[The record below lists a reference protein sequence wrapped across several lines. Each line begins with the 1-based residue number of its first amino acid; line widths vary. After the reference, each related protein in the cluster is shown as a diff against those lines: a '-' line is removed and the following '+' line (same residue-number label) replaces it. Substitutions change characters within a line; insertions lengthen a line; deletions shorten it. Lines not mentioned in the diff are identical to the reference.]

1 MTIETTEIAD
11 HGMPV
16 GAVAVVGMSL
26 RVPGAR
32 TLDDFW
38 RNLRDGVESIRTFTD
53 EELLAAGVTPEEI
66 ARPGFVRA
74 FGALDDI
81 AGFDA
86 AFFGFSPR
94 EAQLLD
100 PQHRLFLEC
109 AWEALEHAGCP
120 GDGDETVTGVY
131 AGVGESSYLLRNLLA
146 EEGLV
151 ERIGAF
157 QTSLGNDKDFMPT
170 RVSYKLNLRG
180 PSVSVQTG
188 CSTSLVAVHMACQ
201 ALANGEC
208 DVALAGGATVVA
220 TQDQGYRYE
229 EGGVVS
235 PDGHCRAFDEGASG
249 TVPGSGAGVVV
260 LKRLDDALADGD
272 VIHAVIR
279 GSAINNDGARKVGF
293 TAPSVEGQAD
303 VIAEALEV
311 SGTDPA
317 TVSYVEAHGTGTPLG
332 DPIEVAALKSAF
344 AEAGE
349 QHRCALGSVKTN
361 IGHLDTAA
369 GVVGLIK
376 TVLAMRARELP
387 PTLHHTSPNP
397 RLALEEGPFHVN
409 AALTPWRAEVLRAGV
424 SSFGIG
430 GTNAHVVL
438 EEAPER
444 AAATEG
450 SGPRLLPL
458 SAATPTALDTVAA
471 DLAAHLR
478 SHPEERLDE
487 VAHTLQNG
495 RRALAYRRFVVAENA
510 EEAVAAL
517 LPGPGSH
524 VTDAARETVF
534 AFSGQGTQRVG
545 MGRALYEREPV
556 FRAEVD
562 RAAGI
567 LLPCLGRD
575 IRALLYPADAER
587 DAAHAAMGSTR
598 YAQPALFVVEFALA
612 KLWMSWGVR
621 PAAMLGHSLGE
632 LVAACLSGVLSF
644 EDALRLVAERG
655 RLMQEAAPGAMVAV
669 PLPEDEV
676 TALLTGELALAAVNG
691 PHECVVSGPAD
702 AVETFEALLA
712 GREVAAK
719 RLRTSHAFHSAM
731 MDAAATAFEAL
742 LARTPLAAPRIPF
755 ASNVTGTWVT
765 DEQATSPAYWAGQL
779 RSTVRFDD
787 CLRTVR
793 AHDAVLLEIGPGRVL
808 TGLARV
814 GSEGRAA
821 VASLPTA
828 AEDGDA
834 RREVLTAAG
843 ELWCQGVPID
853 WPALPGDASVRRT
866 VLPTYPFERD
876 RHWVDAP
883 RGGSGPRTG
892 ADGLRVRGLRRSLP
906 AAARPA
912 GADAGAWLVVTD
924 GPCGVL
930 GALVERLRAGHGEVT
945 AVPAAVLS
953 TPQECAR
960 LVAGEHR
967 LAGVVFGGFL
977 DGAAGAEDTLTA
989 LCEAVAERGDAGTR
1003 VIVVASGVLD
1013 VTGAERLV
1021 PARAS
1026 LAAWASAGR
1035 PGTRTLLDITAPGT
1049 PGALHRLTAMLHA
1062 EVSGPAREPVV
1073 GLRGAH
1079 RFVPELEPLHPATD
1093 AGRHRDTHYALLG
1106 DEPLTAAFH
1115 RALTGAG
1122 ATAGPSPADGAVALV
1137 LLDAS
1142 APQADVLQR
1151 LTDAAALV
1159 EGAPPTAV
1167 RACEVHIF
1175 GDAPASSVIESQVA
1189 LIARDSRTPWTVCAW
1204 PRAGLAAVEAA
1215 VPRVVG
1221 AAPGACQVVVGALEE
1236 PEEATAPT
1244 AAEDAPL
1251 YTDDTERQ
1259 VAAVLCDL
1267 LGVRN
1272 IDAGADF
1279 FHLGGHSLL
1288 AAQVVTRIRKDCDVE
1303 LPLRALVADP
1313 TVRGIAAAVRDARTQ
1328 DTAATAVEAL
1338 PVVVPDP
1345 EHAHDPF
1352 PLTDVQQAY
1361 LVGRTGVFELGNVGM
1376 HAYEE
1381 FDVPGLDLPRMQR
1394 AFRRLIGRHGMLRA
1408 IVHPHGEQEILAEV
1422 PDYVIETEDLRD
1434 LPEDEARARLEATRE
1449 AMSHQVFSPECWPLF
1464 ELRATVLPGDVGRL
1478 HLSVDG
1484 LITDAWAYNLLMR
1497 ELTHLYG
1504 DPDAALPELELS
1516 FRDYVLAEHGLEST
1530 ERFRGAERYW
1540 QERIP
1545 ELALAPELPLARDP
1559 RTIETPRFARTAG
1572 ELPRGQWAA
1581 LRAAAARRGIT
1592 PTSLLLAAYAEA
1604 LGTWSKN
1611 RRFTLN
1617 LPLANRLPLHPE
1629 VDAIIGDFTSLTL
1642 LELDTT
1648 APVPFLERAAAVRDR
1663 LVADLDHRLF
1673 SGVRVLREMKKVRGD
1688 SAAAMPAVFTSLLAN
1703 DSEEGQLGEI
1713 AYSISQTPQVW
1724 IDAQV
1729 YESDG
1734 ALVLDIDAV
1743 EELFPEGMVA
1753 AIHAATLSLLRHL
1766 AEDEANWDRPAP
1778 LLVPA
1783 ADLAAQEEYNRTE
1796 GPLPSGFLHAPF
1808 FAQAARTPE
1817 RPAVITPH
1825 RVLNYGELAARAHHI
1840 AARLGELDVRPNDLV
1855 AVVMEKGWEQ
1865 SAAVLGILAA
1875 GAAYLPID
1883 PELPAERIRFLLEHG
1898 RARAVLTQARVAAA
1912 DEDRFAGVRTVLA
1925 VDELP
1930 YDPAAAARPLPRTA
1944 TTPRDLAYVIFTSG
1958 STGLPKGV
1966 MIDHRGALN
1975 TVVDINERF
1984 SVGADDR
1991 VLALSSLSFDLSVYD
2006 VFGPLAVGGA
2016 VVVPD
2021 AGAHRDPAAWLD
2033 LVTGAEVTLWNSVP
2047 ALMELLVE
2055 HMTVKEITGGP
2066 LRTVMLSGDWI
2077 PVTLPDRIR
2086 RTLGS
2091 PEVISLGGATE
2102 ASIWSILHPVG
2113 EVPEDWASIPYGRP
2127 MRNQTFHVLDE
2138 ALRPRPTN
2146 VPGQLYIGGV
2156 GLACGYLRDEVKTNA
2171 SFITHP
2177 ETGQRLYRTGDL
2189 GRFLPSGE
2197 IEFLGREDF
2206 QVKVQGYRIELG
2218 EIEAALMQHLGVRAA
2233 VVVVQ
2238 GEQRG
2243 AKRLIAFVVP
2253 QDGGRV
2259 PEDVI
2264 EFLGAKLPAYMV
2276 PGVYLEL
2283 DSLPLTANGKV
2294 DRRALVVPDDLAD
2307 DDAPQHE
2314 APRTPIEQTVADIWA
2329 GMLGAERV
2337 GLNDNFFALGGDSLL
2352 AMRSVIRLRKELDV
2366 ELPIRTLFDS
2376 PTLRDVAAAVEDQI
2390 LAELEHLTDEEAEA
2404 LLSS

>member
-1 MTIETTEIAD
+1 MTTENTEFAD
-11 HGMPV
+11 DGLPA

-53 EELLAAGVTPEEI
+53 EELLAAGLTPGELD
-66 ARPGFVRA
+66 RPGLVKA

-100 PQHRLFLEC
+100 PQHRVFLEC

-120 GDGDETVTGVY
+120 GDGDDTVTGVY

-146 EEGLV
+146 QDGLV

-201 ALANGEC
+201 ALAGGEC

-220 TQDQGYRYE
+220 DQDRGYRYE

-235 PDGHCRAFDEGASG
+235 PDGHCRAFDVGASG
-249 TVPGSGAGVVV
+249 AVPASGAGVVV
-260 LKRLDDALADGD
+260 LKRLEDALADGD

-293 TAPSVEGQAD
+293 TAPSVDGQAD
-303 VIAEALEV
+303 VITEALDV

-332 DPIEVAALKSAF
+332 DPIEVTALNSAF
-344 AEAGE
+344 AGTGAGD
-349 QHRCALGSVKTN
+349 RCALGSVKTN

-376 TVLAMRARELP
+376 TVLALKARELP
-387 PTLHHTSPNP
+387 PTLHHTAPSP
-397 RLALEEGPFHVN
+397 RLGLDEGPFHVN
-409 AALTPWRAEVLRAGV
+409 AELTPWRGETLRAGV

-438 EEAPER
+438 EEAPKR
-444 AAATEG
+444 PAATGG

-471 DLAAHLR
+471 NLAAHLR
-478 SHPEERLDE
+478 AHPDERLDE
-487 VAHTLQNG
+487 VAHTLQSG
-495 RRALAYRRFVVAENA
+495 RRALPYRRFVVTGDT
-510 EEAVAAL
+510 EEAASAL
-517 LPGPGSH
+517 LPGPGTR
-524 VTDAARETVF
+524 VTETDRSTVF
-534 AFSGQGTQRVG
+534 AFSGQGTQRIG
-545 MGRALYEREPV
+545 MGRALYEHEPV

-562 RAAGI
+562 HAAEI
-567 LLPCLGRD
+567 LLPFLGRD
-575 IRALLYPADAER
+575 IRELLYPAEDRR
-587 DAAHAAMGSTR
+587 DAALTAISSTR

-612 KLWMSWGVR
+612 KLWMSWGVK
-621 PAAMLGHSLGE
+621 PTAMLGHSLGE
-632 LVAACLSGVLSF
+632 LVAACLAGVMAPR
-644 EDALRLVAERG
+644 DALRLVAERG
-655 RLMQEAAPGAMVAV
+655 RLMQEAAPGAMAAV
-669 PLPEDEV
+669 PLPEAEIV
-676 TALLTGELALAAVNG
+676 ALLTGELALAAVNG
-691 PHECVVSGPAD
+691 PRECVVSGPA
-702 AVETFEALLA
+702 AAIEAFEALLA
-712 GREVAAK
+712 EREVTVK
-719 RLRTSHAFHSAM
+719 RLRTSHAFHSTM
-731 MDAAATAFEAL
+731 MDAAATAFEAAVAGVR
-742 LARTPLAAPRIPF
+742 LAPPAVPV
-755 ASNVTGTWVT
+755 ASNVTGTWLT
-765 DEQATSPAYWAGQL
+765 DRQATSPRYWARQL
-779 RSTVRFDD
+779 LSAVRFDD

-793 AHDAVLLEIGPGRVL
+793 ECDAVLLEIGPGQVL
-808 TGLARV
+808 TGLARAAT
-814 GSEGRAA
+814 EGRGA

-834 RREVLTAAG
+834 RREMLAAAG
-843 ELWCQGVPID
+843 ELWCQGVAID
-853 WPALPGDASVRRT
+853 WPTLPGDTPARRT
-866 VLPTYPFERD
+866 VLPTYPFEHG

-883 RGGSGPRTG
+883 HGDTPARTVSP
-892 ADGLRVRGLRRSLP
+892 DGLRVRGFRRSAP
-906 AAARPA
+906 VAPSPVS
-912 GADAGAWLVVTD
+912 GSWLVVTD

-930 GALVERLRAGHGEVT
+930 NGLVEQLRAGNREVT
-945 AVPAAVLS
+945 AVPAAALA
-953 TPQECAR
+953 TPDDRTR
-960 LVAGEHR
+960 LLAGEEH
-967 LAGVVFGGFL
+967 LAGVVHGGLL
-977 DGAAGAEDTLTA
+977 DGGTEALGTLDA
-989 LCEAVAERGDAGTR
+989 LCEELAERGTR
-1003 VIVVASGVLD
+1003 VVAVASGALD
-1013 VTGAERLV
+1013 VTGEEELA
-1021 PARAS
+1021 PAKAAS
-1026 LAAWASAGR
+1026 TAWATAGR
-1035 PGTRTLLDITAPGT
+1035 PGTRNLLDITPPTT
-1049 PGALHRLTAMLHA
+1049 PRALRRLTTALHS
-1062 EVSGPAREPVV
+1062 EVTGPGREPVV
-1073 GLRGAH
+1073 ALRGTH
-1079 RFVPELEPLHPATD
+1079 RFVPELHPLHPATGTD
-1093 AGRHRDTHYALLG
+1093 RHRDAHYTVLG
-1106 DEPLTAAFH
+1106 DEAHGEAFH
-1115 RALTGAG
+1115 RALTRAG
-1122 ATAGPSPADGAVALV
+1122 ATVTRSPGGSATVLVVLDGTVPQDGALATL
-1137 LLDAS
+1137 AE
-1142 APQADVLQR
+1142 
-1151 LTDAAALV
+1151 AAALV
-1159 EGAPPTAV
+1159 EGAPAGAV
-1167 RACEVHIF
+1167 RGCEAHII
-1175 GDAPASSVIESQVA
+1175 GDAPTVSALEAQAALLARESG
-1189 LIARDSRTPWTVCAW
+1189 TPWTTFAW
-1204 PRAGLAAVEAA
+1204 PDAGSAAVEAA
-1215 VPRVVG
+1215 AVRVVG
-1221 AAPGACQVVVGALEE
+1221 SASGDCHAVVTLSEE
-1236 PEEATAPT
+1236 PEAEAGVPE
-1244 AAEDAPL
+1244 AADGEPRYA
-1251 YTDDTERQ
+1251 DDTERQ
-1259 VAAVLCDL
+1259 VAAVLSDL
-1267 LGVRN
+1267 LGIPGVEATAN
-1272 IDAGADF
+1272 F
-1279 FHLGGHSLL
+1279 FQLGGHSLL
-1288 AAQVVTRIRKDCDVE
+1288 AAQVVTRIRRACGVE
-1303 LPLRALVADP
+1303 LPLRTFVADP
-1313 TVRGIAAAVRDARTQ
+1313 TVRGIAAAVRASRTD
-1328 DTAATAVEAL
+1328 DTAAEAL

-1345 EHAHDPF
+1345 DHAHEPF

-1381 FDVPGLDLPRMQR
+1381 FDVAGLDLPRMQR
-1394 AFRRLIGRHGMLRA
+1394 AFRRLIQRHGMLRA
-1408 IVHPHGEQEILAEV
+1408 VVHQHGEQEILAEV
-1422 PDYVIETEDLRD
+1422 PDYVIETGDLRE
-1434 LPEDEARARLEATRE
+1434 LPEDAARAALEATRE
-1449 AMSHQVFSPECWPLF
+1449 AMSHQVFTPEQWPLF
-1464 ELRATVLPGDVGRL
+1464 ELRATVMPGDVGRL

-1484 LITDAWAYNLLMR
+1484 LLTDAWAYNLLMR
-1497 ELTHLYG
+1497 ELAHLYA
-1504 DPDAALPELELS
+1504 DPGAELPELELS
-1516 FRDYVLAEHGLEST
+1516 FRDYVLAEQSLET
-1530 ERFRGAERYW
+1530 TDRFRRAERYW

-1545 ELALAPELPLARDP
+1545 DLALAPDLPLARDP
-1559 RTIETPRFARTAG
+1559 RTVDVPRFARTAG
-1572 ELPRGQWAA
+1572 ELPREQWAA
-1581 LRAAAARRGIT
+1581 VKSAASERGIT
-1592 PTSLLLAAYAEA
+1592 PTALLLAAYGEA

-1648 APVPFLERAAAVRDR
+1648 APVPFAERAAAVRDR
-1663 LVADLDHRLF
+1663 LVTDLDHRLF
-1673 SGVRVLREMKKVRGD
+1673 SGVRVLREMKKVRGE

-1703 DSEEGQLGEI
+1703 DTEEGQLGEV

-1753 AIHAATLSLLRHL
+1753 AIHEATLRLLRTL
-1766 AEDEANWDRPAP
+1766 AEDEAGWSRPAP
-1778 LLVPA
+1778 LLVPGA
-1783 ADLAAQEEYNRTE
+1783 ELAAQAEYNRTE
-1796 GPLPSGFLHAPF
+1796 GPVPSGLLHEPF
-1808 FAQAARTPE
+1808 FAQAARTPD
-1817 RPAVITPH
+1817 RTAVITPQ
-1825 RVLNYGELAARAHHI
+1825 RVLSYGELAARAQDI
-1840 AARLGELDVRPNDLV
+1840 AARLTEPAVGPNDLV

-1883 PELPAERIRFLLEHG
+1883 PELPDERIRFLLDHG

-1912 DEDRFAGVRTVLA
+1912 GENRFAGVSTLLH

-1930 YDPAAAARPLPRTA
+1930 YDPDATALPLPATA

-2016 VVVPD
+2016 LVVPD
-2021 AGAHRDPAAWLD
+2021 AGAHRDPAAWLE
-2033 LVTGAEVTLWNSVP
+2033 LVNKAEVTLWNSVP
-2047 ALMELLVE
+2047 ALMELFVE
-2055 HMTVKEITGGP
+2055 HMSVKEITGSP

-2102 ASIWSILHPVG
+2102 ASIWSILYPIG

-2146 VPGQLYIGGV
+2146 VPGQLYIGGI
-2156 GLACGYLRDEVKTNA
+2156 GLACGYLRDETKTNA
-2171 SFITHP
+2171 SFIVHP

-2189 GRFLPSGE
+2189 GRFLPGGE

-2218 EIEAALMQHLGVRAA
+2218 EIEAALMQHPGVRAA

-2238 GEQRG
+2238 GEPRG

-2253 QDGGRV
+2253 QEGGKV

-2276 PGVYLEL
+2276 PGIYLEL

-2294 DRRALVVPDDLAD
+2294 DRRALVVPEDLSD
-2307 DDAPQHE
+2307 DDAPRHE
-2314 APRTPIEQTVADIWA
+2314 APGTPIEQTVADVWA
-2329 GMLGAERV
+2329 SMLGVERV
-2337 GLNDNFFALGGDSLL
+2337 GLHDNFFALGGDSLL

-2366 ELPIRTLFDS
+2366 EVPIRALFDS
-2376 PTLRDVAAAVEDQI
+2376 PTLRDVAAVVEDQI
-2390 LAELEHLTDEEAEA
+2390 LAELEDMSEEEAEA
-2404 LLSS
+2404 MLST